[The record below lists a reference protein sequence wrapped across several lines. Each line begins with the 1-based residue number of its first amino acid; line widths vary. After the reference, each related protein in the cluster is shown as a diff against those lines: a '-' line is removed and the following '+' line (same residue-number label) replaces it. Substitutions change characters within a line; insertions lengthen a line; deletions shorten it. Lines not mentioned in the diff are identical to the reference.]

1 METVLFPAGGH
12 PPRQPDLAG
21 PPARPS
27 PPSLRFASPSRKQ
40 NRFHLNLKGSS
51 VCRSFYRL

>member
-27 PPSLRFASPSRKQ
+27 PKPSTLARIPSGRTIP
-40 NRFHLNLKGSS
+40 FGP
-51 VCRSFYRL
+51 